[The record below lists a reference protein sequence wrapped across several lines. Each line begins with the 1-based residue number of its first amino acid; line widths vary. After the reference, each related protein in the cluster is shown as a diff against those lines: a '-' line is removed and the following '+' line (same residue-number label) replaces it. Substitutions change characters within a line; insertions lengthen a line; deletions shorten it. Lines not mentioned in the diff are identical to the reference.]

1 MFVCPIVCP
10 VFVCQFE
17 PKLIKASPWPA
28 APGPVLVMLSRRL
41 ILYAE
46 YVMQFREGKKV
57 KCEVVVGYIS
67 KEKES
72 KPVKGV

>member
-10 VFVCQFE
+10 VFVCRFE
-17 PKLIKASPWPA
+17 RKLIKASPWPA
-28 APGPVLVMLSRRL
+28 APGPVPVMLPSRL
-41 ILYAE
+41 ILYAK

-57 KCEVVVGYIS
+57 KCEVVVGN